1 MSAAAVFISYAS
13 QDNELAERYCGEL
26 ERSGV
31 ACWIAPRDVSAGQRY
46 AEAILDAIEE
56 CDIFLLVFS
65 EQANRSPHVSN
76 EIEKAASK
84 DKPIF
89 LIRTDDTHPHDNRE
103 ISLFLTS
110 HQWFEASTTSP
121 EEYLPRLT
129 ADVQRL
135 VEHERDSAM
144 SDQATTGPVL
154 APIIAERP
162 IGSRAIGI
170 DVGSSKILGWVEV
183 LDETADSF
191 DSARYTE
198 AIRRPATARSVLEQV
213 RGMLERLIADHFP
226 DDLPT
231 GVGIAVPGLVDV
243 RAGTLKFSPGLGLR
257 NVPFKTSLAT
267 VLPDVKIRIDND
279 TRCATR
285 CELHL
290 GVGKEFDDF
299 ACIFLGSGVGSGLV
313 IDGKIHFG
321 HNFSAGEIGHLK
333 IESNGPPCTCGQIGC
348 LETFVNGSA
357 IVARA
362 RAKAIDYQ
370 SRDTETLLSSGEG
383 ALTPEM
389 VAAAVE
395 DGDLAAIEVMDEVAD
410 KLGVGVGN
418 YLNLVNPSAVV
429 LGGGLMTGFYLHIID
444 RLTRSMQTNALAEVA
459 QTPIVQ
465 SQFTDHGAAIGAA
478 MLFHPEDNWPY

>member
-1 MSAAAVFISYAS
+1 MSSLVFISYAAR
-13 QDNELAERYCGEL
+13 DKELADRYCDALEL
-26 ERSGV
+26 SGLGS
-31 ACWIAPRDVSAGQRY
+31 WIAPRDVPPGQRY
-46 AEAILDAIEE
+46 AEAIVDAIEA
-56 CDIFLLVFS
+56 CDVFLLIFS
-65 EQANRSPHVSN
+65 DEANRSPHVSN

-89 LIRTDDTHPHDNRE
+89 LVRTDETHPHDNRE
-103 ISLFLTS
+103 ISLFLAS
-110 HQWFEASTTSP
+110 HQWFEASTSQP
-121 EEYLPRLT
+121 EDYLPRLT

-135 VEHERDSAM
+135 IEHEHPAQSSA
-144 SDQATTGPVL
+144 DALPQL
-154 APIIAERP
+154 APIVSERR

-170 DVGSSKILGWVEV
+170 DVGSSKIRGWVEL
-183 LDETADSF
+183 LDEAADNFNSEP
-191 DSARYTE
+191 YTE
-198 AIRRPATARSVLEQV
+198 PIHRPATARSVLEQV
-213 RGMLERLIADHFP
+213 RGILERLISDHFP
-226 DDLPT
+226 DDLPS
-231 GVGIAVPGLVDV
+231 GLGIAVPGLVDV

-257 NVPFKTSLAT
+257 NIPFKTSLAD
-267 VLPDVKIRIDND
+267 VLPGVKVRVDND

-290 GVGKEFDDF
+290 GVGHEFDNF

-313 IDGKIHFG
+313 LDGKIHFG
-321 HNFSAGEIGHLK
+321 QNFSAGEIGHLK

-348 LETFVNGSA
+348 LETFVNGAA

-370 SRDTETLLSSGEG
+370 SREIETLLSPEEG

-395 DGDLAAIEVMDEVAD
+395 DGDLAATEVMDEVAD
-410 KLGVGVGN
+410 KLGIGIGN
-418 YLNLVNPSAVV
+418 YLNLVNPAAVV

-444 RLTRSMQTNALAEVA
+444 RLTRSVQANALGEVA

-465 SQFTDHGAAIGAA
+465 SQFTDSGAAIGAA
-478 MLFHPEDNWPY
+478 MMFHPDDAWPY